1 MSIKMMMIN
10 SLTYPFSNWMKFLIL
25 GIIILISFSPF
36 TVSFLINLNFMAF
49 ISLTILGLVVIGS
62 LVSGYLFKILSES
75 LDGVNELPEFKD
87 WKKIFIDGIKVFIVN
102 FIYLIPVILIIVS
115 LLLYSGADFRIIL
128 TSLSNFNLEL
138 WSSAGFPLF
147 IPLLIA
153 LLYLIMIIPV
163 ILMSVA
169 NMAYNNG
176 KLSEAFKF
184 QEILINISKLSW
196 DRYTAIDLATWGRLI
211 PIVIGFFIFDEIFE
225 RICRIGWAKL
235 IIWYITTGVIFL
247 SISLIGYF
255 TINFTSILILNSLNL
270 YSVSNYNILM
280 IIILSLILI
289 PYLLIFLSRSTA
301 LIYNSAIKSYLI
313 RENNT
318 SNYQLNPYD

>member
-1 MSIKMMMIN
+1 MSIRKIITD
-10 SLTYPFSNWMKFLIL
+10 SLIYPFSNWMRFLFL
-25 GIIILISFSPF
+25 GIIVLISFSPF
-36 TVSFLINLNFMAF
+36 TVSLLIKLNFMLF
-49 ISLTILGLVVIGS
+49 LSLAILGLVVVGS
-62 LVSGYLFKILSES
+62 LVSGYLFKIVSES

-87 WKKIFIDGIKVFIVN
+87 WNKMFINGIKVFIVN
-102 FIYLIPVILIIVS
+102 FIYLIPVILIIIS
-115 LLLYSGADFRIIL
+115 LLLISGSDFRIVL

-211 PIVIGFFIFDEIFE
+211 PIVIGFFIFDEIYE
-225 RICRIGWAKL
+225 RIYSIGWAKL
-235 IIWYITTGVIFL
+235 IIWYITTGVLFL

-255 TINFTSILILNSLNL
+255 TINITSILILNCLEL
-270 YSVSNYNILM
+270 YSLANYFILQ
-280 IIILSLILI
+280 IIILSLLLI

-313 RENNT
+313 QENNKR
-318 SNYQLNPYD
+318 NYQLNQYE